1 MEEVVWKPE
10 INSILSFW
18 SLLSFPRKRE
28 SQRDK
33 LQRDSIKNNNLWIP
47 TFVGMTLDR
56 EFLHSLGS
64 PGLVIGHAFG
74 IYIFGSPVINWTP
87 LVFLIPSSKFR
98 IPNSQS
104 NIQHQIRYNPQTP
117 FSNHPEYSGDSPAGE
132 GGIYLYHSTS
142 TIENV
147 PVTAKIPLPK
157 RDPVPGRE
165 DILNLASSI
174 EHPVSSIEFSG

>member
-1 MEEVVWKPE
+1 
-10 INSILSFW
+10 
-18 SLLSFPRKRE
+18 
-28 SQRDK
+28 
-33 LQRDSIKNNNLWIP
+33 
-47 TFVGMTLDR
+47 MTLDR

-74 IYIFGSPVINWTP
+74 IYIFGSPVINWIP

-104 NIQHQIRYNPQTP
+104 NIQHQIRYNPLTP

-147 PVTAKIPLPK
+147 PVTAKIP
-157 RDPVPGRE
+157 PGRHLKSS
-165 DILNLASSI
+165 IQYRASSI
-174 EHPVSSIEFSG
+174 QYPASSIFSSTHFPDSSERQFAQLYIPLRPYPEHQSGNSQHHVPNQHPLTQNLRDTPLDRCPQ